1 MGTRVPET
9 TTSTSTSSTRQETNS
24 LFSKTRTTISTS
36 KKVATIPSRPGRSC
50 SGKKE
55 PRSTDSGLRNKETGK
70 TYPCRKR
77 KICTAVT
84 STVPSWNS
92 TRERTC
98 GRESSESPSPSP
110 PKSTTCSATTSSDGI
125 QRKPVSGTGGN
136 PDGNRCERTRRL
148 STSCGNTTPWETS
161 AITNTG
167 ITSTTNGNDL
177 ACPDSTLPIKTYC
190 IIQSAHYKYVI
201 AVKKLFNRKNCT
213 SI

>member
-9 TTSTSTSSTRQETNS
+9 TSTWSTSSTRQETNS

-98 GRESSESPSPSP
+98 GGIIGIIMISVALATQIDYMLCYNVFGWN
-110 PKSTTCSATTSSDGI
+110 PKEAGFWYWW
-125 QRKPVSGTGGN
+125 QPG
-136 PDGNRCERTRRL
+136 
-148 STSCGNTTPWETS
+148 W
-161 AITNTG
+161 
-167 ITSTTNGNDL
+167 
-177 ACPDSTLPIKTYC
+177 
-190 IIQSAHYKYVI
+190 QQM
-201 AVKKLFNRKNCT
+201 RKNEAAEHILWEYDAMGNQRDYQHWDYVNHQWKRPCMPRLDA
-213 SI
+213 SY